1 LRGEAGSDYFI
12 GPVAMWKAI
21 LLLLWAVG
29 SHAYFWD
36 LEFGLHTSLRKGA
49 ALNAQTGAYLKD
61 SWRTEVIVP
70 TIADLKEKM
79 KQMYRNNLTQDF
91 CFGGSILVFGGMTI
105 LGLILGR
112 KKVTKR
118 VKQENEV

>member
-1 LRGEAGSDYFI
+1 MGS
-12 GPVAMWKAI
+12 VAMWKAMTI
-21 LLLLWAVG
+21 LFWAVG
-29 SHAYFWD
+29 AHAYFWD

-79 KQMYRNNLTQDF
+79 KQLYRSNLTQDL

>member
-1 LRGEAGSDYFI
+1 
-12 GPVAMWKAI
+12 MWKAMT
-21 LLLLWAVG
+21 LLLWAVG
-29 SHAYFWD
+29 THAYFWD

-49 ALNAQTGAYLKD
+49 AFNAQTGAYLKN

-79 KQMYRNNLTQDF
+79 KQLYRSNLTQDL
-91 CFGGSILVFGGMTI
+91 CFGGSILVFGCMTI

-112 KKVTKR
+112 NKVTKR